1 MAEGTLEPKSLLAT
15 LKSRFAVEK
24 AEISG
29 NVLSVTTDAKGYV
42 EIARFLR
49 DQGFTRCLAVSAVDW
64 NDAGEFEVY
73 YLVHNLTSNLYA
85 KVATR
90 TPRRKPKIQ
99 SLSSVWE
106 TSAMHE
112 RETWE
117 LFDIEFVGNTML
129 KPLFLE
135 DWRGP
140 PPFRKDFNWREY
152 VAKEYYGAEG
162 G

>member
-1 MAEGTLEPKSLLAT
+1 MAEGPLEPESFLAT

-29 NVLSVTTDAKGYV
+29 KTLLVTTDPKTYV
-42 EIARFLR
+42 DIAGFLR
-49 DQGFTRCLAVSAVDW
+49 DQGFTRCLTVSAVDW
-64 NDAGEFEVY
+64 YDAGQFEVY
-73 YLVHNLTSNLYA
+73 YLVHNLTSDLYV

-90 TPRRKPKIQ
+90 IPRDKPEIQ
-99 SLSSVWE
+99 SLSSVWD

-112 RETWE
+112 REAWE
-117 LFDIEFVGNTML
+117 LFDIKFVGNTML

-135 DWRGP
+135 DWSGP

-152 VAKEYYGAEG
+152 VTKEFYGVEG
-162 G
+162 R